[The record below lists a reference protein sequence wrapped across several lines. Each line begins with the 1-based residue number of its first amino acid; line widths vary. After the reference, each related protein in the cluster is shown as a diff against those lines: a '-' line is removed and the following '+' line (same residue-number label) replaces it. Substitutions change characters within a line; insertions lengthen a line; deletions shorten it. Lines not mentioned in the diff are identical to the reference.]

1 MPLPILVVDDNE
13 MTLKMVSAT
22 LKGEE
27 YEVHTAQSGEEA
39 LRQINSIRPALAVL
53 DVMMPDMDGYELC
66 RRLRQL
72 PVSAHIP
79 IIMLTAF
86 SEIDERL
93 KAFESGA
100 DDFMPKP
107 FQPQELQARIKVHL
121 RRARQAPSDAPVE
134 ITPRRIAVFSLRG
147 GVGVSTLAVNLAVG
161 LAQLWKQPC
170 LLVDLALLN
179 GQAAVMLDLPI
190 RHTLADIAKSLP
202 ENVDDEVLQ
211 QVLLRHNSGVEV
223 LAAPKKAAEAETVSP
238 DHVARLWELVKP
250 QYHYIISDLPHDFNA
265 NTLQALDRA
274 DLILLLLAPDLASV
288 RCASSALD
296 VFQELGYPKEK
307 IHLVLNWN
315 FNGKGV
321 ARKEIEA
328 ALQQPIK
335 VVIPHIPESLVTA
348 ITMGKPIVLDA
359 ETSPAGALF
368 EDLAYFWSKE
378 EHRAAPP
385 VPPSAALQR
394 AQERLQK
401 RQQEAA
407 RQGKK

>member
-1 MPLPILVVDDNE
+1 MPLSILVVDDNE
-13 MTLKMVSAT
+13 MTLKLVSAA

-27 YEVHTAQSGEEA
+27 YEVYTAQSGAEA
-39 LRQINSIRPALAVL
+39 LQKVNGVHPALAIL

-66 RRLRQL
+66 RRLRQM
-72 PVSAHIP
+72 PVGAHIP

-121 RRARQAPSDAPVE
+121 RRAHQSAAETPQE
-134 ITPRRIAVFSLRG
+134 IIPKRVAVFSLRG

-161 LAQLWKQPC
+161 LAQLWKLPC
-170 LLVDLALLN
+170 LLADMAFLN
-179 GQAAVMLDLPI
+179 GQAAVMLDLPL
-190 RHTLADIAKSLP
+190 RHTWADIANSLP

-211 QVLLRHNSGVEV
+211 KVLLRHKSGVDV
-223 LAAPKKAAEAETVSP
+223 LAAPKKAAEAETISP
-238 DHVARLWELVKP
+238 EHVGRVWSLAEP
-250 QYHYIISDLPHDFNA
+250 QYHYLISDLPHDFSA
-265 NTLQALDRA
+265 NTLQTLDSA

-288 RCASSALD
+288 RCAASALD
-296 VFQELGYPKEK
+296 VFQELGYPPEK
-307 IHLVLNWN
+307 IQLVLNWT

-328 ALQQPIK
+328 ALRKPIK
-335 VVIPHIPESLVTA
+335 IVIPHIPESLVTA
-348 ITMGKPIVLDA
+348 QTMGQPLVLEA

-378 EHRAAPP
+378 EHRSAPP
-385 VPPSAALQR
+385 AEASPALLR
-394 AQERLQK
+394 AQERIRK

-407 RQGKK
+407 KASR